1 MILRPFCCYLV
12 HGKTRQEFGCTARRA
27 QVRVR
32 VVEVLG
38 TGQLPLGTSH
48 GLHSGLPPSHDVMD
62 QAFDP
67 PRLLHSAGICRL
79 HRRVISQIDHI
90 PAHRGQRQHIL
101 YALAGVCLE
110 RVSAVQ
116 PHDSPP
122 ICSKTGTRSRQGFA
136 LTCDAISSKPQ
147 SSSVTCKGRFD
158 QTCCGASGSEVTRT
172 GSAELGRASIMRHI
186 ST

>member
-1 MILRPFCCYLV
+1 MAIMIRPFCCCLV
-12 HGKTRQEFGCTARRA
+12 HGETRQEFGGTAGRA

-32 VVEVLG
+32 VMEILG

-48 GLHSGLPPSHDVMD
+48 GLHSGLPPSHDMD
-62 QAFDP
+62 QAFYP
-67 PRLLHSAGICRL
+67 PRLLHSAGLCCL

-122 ICSKTGTRSRQGFA
+122 ICSKTGPPSRQAFA

-147 SSSVTCKGRFD
+147 SSS
-158 QTCCGASGSEVTRT
+158 VTRT